1 MRLRS
6 LAALVVLAAGSP
18 VHADPVLRWLRAAHL
33 APADQ
38 PGPGGAPA
46 PAAPAAAPMLGD
58 VTGEAQSMGLAD
70 LLQVAVRQAPA
81 LAQAKIDIELAQ
93 AEIQRSQAWA
103 DWALAAEVAG
113 STRDSGFGER
123 VDGVNVSASVARA
136 LSTGGA
142 VGLAAGGSWS
152 RREFL
157 FRDEDTGFSE
167 LITSTGYNES
177 IVVTFAQPLLRG
189 RGEAIVRAG
198 ERLAATQ
205 RDAAQIAQRSAAI
218 AVVRD
223 VVLGYL
229 DLVAAERDLEIRRAS
244 LELAQERLR
253 VTEAGI
259 RGGGVAKAEL
269 IPVEQAIATREEE
282 VMAGELVV
290 LDSSLALR
298 RRVQLPIERGQL
310 LLASTGDLA
319 IPARSWSQDQLIEA
333 ALASSPE
340 LAQLRASEA
349 GATIEVEITENGM
362 LPSLDL
368 SLQVGPS
375 GTADGPITAAKNMVQ
390 FDEFTAVGS
399 LRLETTLDRTQA
411 KANAR
416 AARGRRERV
425 RVTAIDVR
433 SQIVEAVTRAVAQVQ
448 VAERRYGIAVRA
460 VALAEQNLEVEQA
473 RLALGKSRNVDVLMR
488 QDELRAAQLRAV
500 RTIIDWHRAAT
511 AIAALTGEILP
522 QYGIEVK

>member
-1 MRLRS
+1 
-6 LAALVVLAAGSP
+6 
-18 VHADPVLRWLRAAHL
+18 
-33 APADQ
+33 
-38 PGPGGAPA
+38 
-46 PAAPAAAPMLGD
+46 
-58 VTGEAQSMGLAD
+58 
-70 LLQVAVRQAPA
+70 
-81 LAQAKIDIELAQ
+81 
-93 AEIQRSQAWA
+93 
-103 DWALAAEVAG
+103 
-113 STRDSGFGER
+113 
-123 VDGVNVSASVARA
+123 
-136 LSTGGA
+136 
-142 VGLAAGGSWS
+142 
-152 RREFL
+152 
-157 FRDEDTGFSE
+157 
-167 LITSTGYNES
+167 
-177 IVVTFAQPLLRG
+177 
-189 RGEAIVRAG
+189 
-198 ERLAATQ
+198 
-205 RDAAQIAQRSAAI
+205 
-218 AVVRD
+218 VRD

-399 LRLETTLDRTQA
+399 LRLQTTLDRTQA